1 MEAAARDKAVQQD
14 EAQATARRSSPILGN
29 APAGQTSEFEDIAR
43 RSSEGS
49 LEDKQIASPSAK
61 SMLRRSDASRTVRPI
76 LRKFAT
82 IAIAVVAVLVA
93 LMTWDLYTAAP
104 WTRDG
109 RVRVQVASVAPQI
122 SGQIKELRIV
132 DNQFVHK
139 GDVLYVIDPFDFEV
153 ALRANKAALRQKTA
167 DLNVKELQSERR
179 SHLSDLSTSVEQKQI
194 FEGNAVQAKA
204 ALDAA
209 QEQVA
214 QAEIN
219 LQRTEVRSPVN
230 GIITNLL
237 LREGDY
243 AHQGVSNVS
252 IIDTDSYW
260 VDGYFEETK
269 LARLCVGD
277 RAEAKL
283 MGYSAP
289 IMGHVATVTR
299 GVSVSNATAAT
310 QGLPNVDPVYT
321 WVRLA
326 QRVPVRI
333 AIDEVPPGVPLVS
346 GLTATVTIRE
356 GGDGESGTRFQRVR
370 ADLEAS
376 FFGLIG
382 GASAQPGCIPNPSF
396 SHASGHKRRS

>member
-1 MEAAARDKAVQQD
+1 MDATVHEEAVRQNEMKASVTRSSPGGD
-14 EAQATARRSSPILGN
+14 NATARQAGDFDDIERRVSGDDPGDKHVVSSSGKSVARRRGVVLR
-29 APAGQTSEFEDIAR
+29 IAR
-43 RSSEGS
+43 ILS
-49 LEDKQIASPSAK
+49 
-61 SMLRRSDASRTVRPI
+61 RRVATVG
-76 LRKFAT
+76 
-82 IAIAVVAVLVA
+82 IAVVAVLVA
-93 LMTWDLYTAAP
+93 LVTWDQYNAGP

-109 RVRVQVASVAPQI
+109 RVRVQVASVAPEI
-122 SGQIKELRIV
+122 AGKITELRIV

-139 GDVLYVIDPFDFEV
+139 GDILYVVDPFDFDV
-153 ALRANKAALRQKTA
+153 ALRTNKAVLQQKAA
-167 DLNVKELQSERR
+167 DLNVKDLQSDRR
-179 SHLSDLSTSVEQKQI
+179 RRLSDLASSTEEKQI
-194 FEGNAVQAKA
+194 YEGNALQARA
-204 ALDAA
+204 AVDSA
-209 QEQVA
+209 EQQVR

-243 AHQGVSNVS
+243 AHQGTTNVS

-277 RAEAKL
+277 RVEAKL

-289 IMGHVATVTR
+289 ITGHIATVTR
-299 GVSVSNATAAT
+299 GVSVSNAAAAT

-346 GLTATVTIRE
+346 GLTATVTIRH
-356 GGDGESGTRFQRVR
+356 GENGTWLQKVSSELETSFLGLVG
-370 ADLEAS
+370 EAS
-376 FFGLIG
+376 
-382 GASAQPGCIPNPSF
+382 ARPGCIPSPS
-396 SHASGHKRRS
+396 

>member
-1 MEAAARDKAVQQD
+1 MDAAVHDEAVQQD
-14 EAQATARRSSPILGN
+14 ETQAPVMRSSPSVEDVSN
-29 APAGQTSEFEDIAR
+29 RQAGDVDDIAR
-43 RSSEGS
+43 RVSESYPGGRPIVSSS
-49 LEDKQIASPSAK
+49 VK
-61 SMLRRSDASRTVRPI
+61 SMARRRSGALRTARFL
-76 LRKFAT
+76 LRKIAT
-82 IAIAVVAVLVA
+82 AVIAVVAVLVA
-93 LMTWDLYTAAP
+93 IVAWDQYNAGP

-139 GDVLYVIDPFDFEV
+139 GEIVYVIDVFDFEV
-153 ALRANKAALRQKTA
+153 ALRANKAVLQQKMA

-179 SHLSDLSTSVEQKQI
+179 SHLSDLSASIEQKQVY
-194 FEGNAVQAKA
+194 EGNMLQAKA
-204 ALDAA
+204 AVDSA
-209 QEQVA
+209 QEQVR

-230 GIITNLL
+230 GIVTNLL

-243 AHQGVSNVS
+243 ARQGAANVS
-252 IIDTDSYW
+252 IIDADSYW
-260 VDGYFEETK
+260 IDGYFEETK

-289 IMGHVATVTR
+289 ILGHIATVTR
-299 GVSVSNATAAT
+299 GVSVSNAAAAT

-333 AIDEVPPGVPLVS
+333 AIDNVPAGVPLVS
-346 GLTATVTIRE
+346 GLTATVTIRN
-356 GGDGESGTRFQRVR
+356 GKDGDSGTLLQRVR
-370 ADLEAS
+370 AELETS

-382 GASAQPGCIPNPSF
+382 RASARPGCIPGPS
-396 SHASGHKRRS
+396 SP